1 MARMRRVFRTLSV
14 LTALLAVSGCG
25 GGSSSSTSPSTG
37 SPKASHQQLKAK
49 KVTAFGDS
57 ITVGILELRR
67 RDLGL
72 ATANNYPVLLQN
84 KLRTFDASWV
94 VVNRGLGGEH
104 TVQGA
109 ARLPGVLGVDQPGIV
124 LIMEGTNDSRKCW
137 SPEEAVENLRAMVR
151 AAREAGAVPFLALV
165 PPTFSSAI
173 CRHEAVDAINAGIRA
188 NHEGAILVDMFTP
201 LNSASL
207 FGADHAHPNEQG
219 YAVMAE
225 VWFQAIQ
232 QAANAGVIVPE
243 RRRS

>member
-1 MARMRRVFRTLSV
+1 MTRTRRLLRTLCL
-14 LTALLAVSGCG
+14 LTALGAAAGCG

-37 SPKASHQQLKAK
+37 SLTASHQQLKAK

-57 ITVGILELRR
+57 ITVGTLELRR

-94 VVNRGLGGEH
+94 VVNRGLGGEE
-104 TVQGA
+104 TVEGA
-109 ARLPGVLGVDQPGIV
+109 ARLPGVLAVDQPGNV

-137 SPEEAVENLRAMVR
+137 SPEDAVQNLRTMVR
-151 AAREAGAVPFLALV
+151 TARQAGAVPFLATV
-165 PPTFSSAI
+165 PPTFTSAI
-173 CRHEAVDAINAGIRA
+173 CRHEVVDAINAGIRA
-188 NHEGAILVDMFTP
+188 NPEGAILVDMSTP

-207 FGADHAHPNEQG
+207 FGEDHFHPNEQG

-232 QAANAGVIVPE
+232 QAVRAGVIVPE